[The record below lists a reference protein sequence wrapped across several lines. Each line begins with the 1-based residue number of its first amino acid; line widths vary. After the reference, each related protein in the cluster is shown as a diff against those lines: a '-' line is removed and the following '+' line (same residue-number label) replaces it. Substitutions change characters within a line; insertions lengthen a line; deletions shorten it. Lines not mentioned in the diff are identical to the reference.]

1 MVFIYG
7 LLALA
12 VIFLLWRY
20 FTPADMR
27 LNRRF
32 LSKHLKDQ
40 AGRGPSKITVEKL
53 TVNLT
58 PGQAEEKVLCVV
70 NASFADGTTVG
81 VLAQIFYPLE
91 ALLAERQRR
100 RQQGE
105 GSGASMMEMSP
116 QKEHDQS
123 VPEQARRIAGD
134 PLSDLQE
141 EAKILAEKNEQN
153 TAEIMLLEKMNA
165 YAAFF
170 PTLVA
175 HDKQQKITLLSPV
188 STKRLDRVLAVS
200 DAFAKEALLGGLLTK
215 MATWHSKARLLSPY
229 LPAAAELTPTLMRSQ
244 MDAALESCRATVKVD
259 VGHEMLTKLATMV
272 GRVAEAGSAPK
283 GIKMGEA
290 SPRAFF
296 LAATDA
302 NEAVPF
308 DFGRVRRDVSLLDVV
323 ELLCDP
329 ATALDAKSA
338 GVLLEH
344 YLATRARLEEDYE
357 VERERRLYFALT
369 VYYRVLLLGFFNSS
383 VPYWTKDAMAA
394 NITLLRSVVGELGS
408 TESMEVL

>member
-1 MVFIYG
+1 MGFVYG

-12 VIFLLWRY
+12 IIFLLWRH

-40 AGRGPSKITVEKL
+40 SGRGPSKIAVEKL
-53 TVNLT
+53 PVNLA
-58 PGQAEEKVLCVV
+58 PGQAEEKVLCIV
-70 NASFADGTTVG
+70 NASFADGTSKR

-91 ALLAERQRR
+91 SLLAERQRR

-123 VPEQARRIAGD
+123 VPEQARRLTGD
-134 PLSDLQE
+134 PLADLQE
-141 EAKILAEKNEQN
+141 EAKILAQKNEQN

-188 STKRLDRVLAVS
+188 SAKRLDRVLAVS
-200 DAFAKEALLGGLLTK
+200 DAWAKEDLLNGLLTK
-215 MATWHSKARLLSPY
+215 LATWHSKARLLSPY

-244 MDAALESCRATVKVD
+244 MEAALENCRAAVKVE
-259 VGHEMLTKLATMV
+259 VGHEMLTNLATMV
-272 GRVAEAGSAPK
+272 SRLAEAGSAPK

-296 LAATDA
+296 LSATNAA
-302 NEAVPF
+302 EAVPF
-308 DFGRVRRDVSLLDVV
+308 DFGRVRRDVSMLDVV

-344 YLATRARLEEDYE
+344 YLTTRARLDEDFE
-357 VERERRLYFALT
+357 VERERKLYFALT
-369 VYYRVLLLGFFNSS
+369 VYYRVLLLGFFNSN
-383 VPYWTKDAMAA
+383 VPYWTKEALAA
-394 NITLLRSVVGELGS
+394 NITLLRSVVDQLGS